1 MSWFSDMLE
10 KRKRFYEK
18 YPNGNGNDW
27 VRFLTE
33 EAMAKTSE
41 GEKELIDSAAGSIVA
56 NSRG

>member
-41 GEKELIDSAAGSIVA
+41 GEKE
-56 NSRG
+56 